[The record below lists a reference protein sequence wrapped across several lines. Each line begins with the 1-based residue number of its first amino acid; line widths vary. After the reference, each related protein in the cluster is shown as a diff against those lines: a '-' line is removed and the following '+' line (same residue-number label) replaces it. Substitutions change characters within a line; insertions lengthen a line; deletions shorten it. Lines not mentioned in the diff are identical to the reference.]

1 MEMEMVMLMH
11 LYGAYYTVA
20 TGPTTTAGTTMTE
33 PQDGTHYWMGSGR
46 LVRTDCGFLGG
57 FLYYEN
63 EEEVA
68 EDWTVAEDRR
78 DAEEAT
84 LYLLDVSKVIPV
96 MGWWLQACCRWRRH
110 PGTWP
115 FRRSWEVELWVLR
128 GDATRGMELYEW
140 AACRMGY
147 VPVVHYAQAHA
158 DAWYYAFPSTDN
170 VAQTTS
176 CRWQWTGGDGPE
188 FTVWTQYDASAS
200 PKSEGTSENVAT
212 TKGGWDA
219 ADLRIAAAGPV
230 PGPLPGP
237 TPRGPPPTARQV
249 LIRLLQKTPK
259 QGGELPPQQQMM
271 TGATSKAEARCR
283 MRGLRSSAMGLRPR
297 KQAAATNPSM
307 GLQPV
312 VRLRA
317 PWESSNNCN
326 WANRWWCGSDG
337 GAVTWKGF
345 GEIRFTSPINDLE
358 LFYMITAESKFGDL
372 SIWKPEILAG
382 SLLPCR
388 AGCGVSLCIP
398 GLAPCARLYAL

>member
-1 MEMEMVMLMH
+1 
-11 LYGAYYTVA
+11 
-20 TGPTTTAGTTMTE
+20 MTE
-33 PQDGTHYWMGSGR
+33 APTRRHPLLNGFRKISTNRLWIPGWLSILRERGR
-46 LVRTDCGFLGG
+46 SCGGL
-57 FLYYEN
+57 N
-63 EEEVA
+63 SC
-68 EDWTVAEDRR
+68 RR
-78 DAEEAT
+78 SARCRRGDT
-84 LYLLDVSKVIPV
+84 IPPRRFEGDPSHG
-96 MGWWLQACCRWRRH
+96 MMAPGMLQMTRH

-115 FRRSWEVELWVLR
+115 FRRSWEVGLWVLR

-200 PKSEGTSENVAT
+200 PRSEGTSENVAT
-212 TKGGWDA
+212 TKGSWDA
-219 ADLRIAAAGPV
+219 AALRIAAAGPV

-237 TPRGPPPTARQV
+237 PPRGPPPTARQV

-259 QGGELPPQQQMM
+259 QGGELPPQQLM

-283 MRGLRSSAMGLRPR
+283 MRGLRSSAMGLRPWKR
-297 KQAAATNPSM
+297 AAATNPSM

-372 SIWKPEILAG
+372 SIWEPDIFGRVFTAM
-382 SLLPCR
+382 
-388 AGCGVSLCIP
+388 
-398 GLAPCARLYAL
+398 